1 MENLNKLDE
10 SLDEL
15 ISFVKE
21 SSEYKMCLELKE
33 KMKKNQELT
42 KLITDIKLLQKKYV
56 KSGFDTS
63 IKQRLDEKNKVLEEI
78 PIYSIYKEN
87 LEEVNRNISIIK
99 DYLNDYFSKKMN
111 NDMKF

>member
-10 SLDEL
+10 SLDDL
-15 ISFVKE
+15 ISYIKD
-21 SSEYKMCLELKE
+21 SNEYKTCFELKE

-56 KSGFDTS
+56 RSGFDTG

-87 LEEVNRNISIIK
+87 LEEVNRNINIIK
-99 DYLNDYFSKKMN
+99 DYLNDYFGKKMN
-111 NDMKF
+111 NDMKV

>member
-15 ISFVKE
+15 ISYIKN
-21 SSEYKMCLELKE
+21 SNEYKTCFELKE

-56 KSGFDTS
+56 RSGFDTS

-87 LEEVNRNISIIK
+87 LEEVNRNINIIK

>member
-33 KMKKNQELT
+33 KMNKNQELT
-42 KLITDIKLLQKKYV
+42 KLINEIKCLQKKYV
-56 KSGFDTS
+56 RNNFDTS
-63 IKQRLDEKNKVLEEI
+63 IKQQLDEKNKILEEI
-78 PIYSIYKEN
+78 PIYAVYKEN
-87 LEEVNRNISIIK
+87 LEEVNRNINIIK

>member
-15 ISFVKE
+15 ISFIKN
-21 SSEYKMCLELKE
+21 SNEYKTCLELKG

-42 KLITDIKLLQKKYV
+42 KLVTDIKLLQKKYV
-56 KSGFDTS
+56 RSGFDTS

-99 DYLNDYFSKKMN
+99 DYLNDYFMDKIDKN
-111 NDMKF
+111 LN